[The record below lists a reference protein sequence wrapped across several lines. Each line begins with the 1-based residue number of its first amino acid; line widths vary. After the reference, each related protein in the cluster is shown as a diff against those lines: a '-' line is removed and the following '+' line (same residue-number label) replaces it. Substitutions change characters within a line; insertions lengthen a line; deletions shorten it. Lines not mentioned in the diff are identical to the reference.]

1 MILLPIIFYMIC
13 TWWSLVGPCFWIIIF
28 IMYVFSR
35 VLNEDSS
42 CGHNFLDGIASPSPS
57 TYPCQSV
64 GESVIDSFRLEIA
77 IASPSFASLF
87 QKSFKLPNSN
97 AQTQIIL
104 YHILTISFLHPP
116 TGVRLFLLYKQLSA
130 FRKQTHLQNFCL
142 KRIYISSEPG
152 SQPGRCPPHFILK
165 LAILL
170 LQAQL

>member
-1 MILLPIIFYMIC
+1 M
-13 TWWSLVGPCFWIIIF
+13 GPCFWIIIF

-77 IASPSFASLF
+77 IASLNLF
-87 QKSFKLPNSN
+87 QKSFKLSNSN
-97 AQTQIIL
+97 TQTQIIL

-116 TGVRLFLLYKQLSA
+116 TGVRLFLLCKQLSTLRNTFA
-130 FRKQTHLQNFCL
+130 KNLPEKDLCFFRTRLA
-142 KRIYISSEPG
+142 
-152 SQPGRCPPHFILK
+152 GRSLPSFHPQIGN
-165 LAILL
+165 LAITGSAIKVHILGIT
-170 LQAQL
+170 